1 MEEEE
6 PGQSPVIDPETKIEQ
21 QLSPQPPSWQTYTH
35 SNAWDEVPGI
45 QQYVQSIEDAR
56 AREAKPRTDAATTTA
71 TNSSN
76 THEDV
81 WSGSK
86 RLSSDGGG
94 GGGGER
100 TSDTSLSSAGVL
112 GQKIGVDALDDWV
125 SVTADG
131 FLDLVRVT
139 YLYWAFVSVGRGSGC
154 QPTS

>member
-1 MEEEE
+1 M
-6 PGQSPVIDPETKIEQ
+6 
-21 QLSPQPPSWQTYTH
+21 
-35 SNAWDEVPGI
+35 
-45 QQYVQSIEDAR
+45 QSIEDAR
-56 AREAKPRTDAATTTA
+56 AREAKPRTDATTTTA

-94 GGGGER
+94 GEG
-100 TSDTSLSSAGVL
+100 TLDTSLSSAGGL
-112 GQKIGVDALDDWV
+112 GQKSGVDALDDWV